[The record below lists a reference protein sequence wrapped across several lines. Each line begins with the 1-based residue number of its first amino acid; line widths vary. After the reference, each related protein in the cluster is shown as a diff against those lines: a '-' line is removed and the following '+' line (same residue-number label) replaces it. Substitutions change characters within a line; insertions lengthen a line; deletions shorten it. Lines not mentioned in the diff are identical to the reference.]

1 MKHDLI
7 ILEYLGSFDTYFI
20 IFRNVEIFD
29 FKEQNF
35 VKKSFQSR
43 FKNTLFI
50 KMRTWNK
57 LIIQHTCVEVV
68 KVLW

>member
-7 ILEYLGSFDTYFI
+7 ILEYLGSFDTNFI
-20 IFRNVEIFD
+20 IFKIFETFD

-35 VKKSFQSR
+35 VKKNIQSR
-43 FKNTLFI
+43 FKNTLFV

-57 LIIQHTCVEVV
+57 
-68 KVLW
+68 